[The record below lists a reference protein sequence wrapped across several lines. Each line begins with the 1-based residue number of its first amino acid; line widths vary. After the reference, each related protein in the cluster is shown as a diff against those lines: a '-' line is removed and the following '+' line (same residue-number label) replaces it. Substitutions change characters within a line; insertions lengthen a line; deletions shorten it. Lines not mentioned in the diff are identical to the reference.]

1 MKIWPLLLL
10 LGGCATPLD
19 VLIEQRTACLAQE
32 SCPEELHKEIDRREA
47 SLLKRKEIKDAWKQ
61 QTWCPRNYVFYC
73 SDFWCQQKQHRK
85 MPEPRNSMTSGC
97 VRRDELSRI
106 FR

>member
-19 VLIEQRTACLAQE
+19 VLIEQRTACLAQG
-32 SCPEELHKEIDRREA
+32 CPEELHKEIDRREA